1 MAFNL
6 ENMTVDYKSLMGLIP
21 TERLR
26 LAQSGQINDIISALT
41 PGQLVSMFPRY
52 YREQLPD
59 VGQINQY
66 TPSLDVALS
75 GGIKYKQNVPGKD
88 FYSPL
93 YPEISKTET
102 PEDKAVRE
110 LFEKAGLN
118 QVATGAT
125 AAITDRNGRVISTA
139 STNISPQERALLDTI
154 AIGNPNKE
162 GFWESPDYNTIV
174 GQGGKFESFA
184 DHPRVFGTRESTAA
198 GRYQFTKTTWDDVV
212 TRFNKKNPDNPITDF
227 SPVNQ
232 DKAALFLASEDY
244 RRRTGRDL
252 QADLANPPSNMGE
265 LIKYGLG
272 GAGNN
277 TTWQIFQYK
286 KAQEIQ
292 EAFETNYERNV
303 GHIKEIEAAAGQV
316 KDLEQIV
323 TKFDPS
329 MIGQLDQRLQTW
341 YENASEVQKKKFQT
355 AIEKLGV
362 EQFNETMK
370 RQPVTTATLGAVTAV
385 PLDESRVT
393 ESQAGFRKL
402 PIKPEL
408 KNALEYAAEKSGLY
422 VDVFSGGQDEEI
434 RKEMGRR
441 TTRHSVDIPGIPGA
455 ADVILY
461 VKDKN
466 DKMVPLDVT
475 NSEHAPYVSA
485 FTENISR
492 VIPDAGIG
500 VNYMETN
507 GRVDPRKIH
516 VGGSNVPG
524 QPAATWGNMPDYVQ
538 EAHARGVAARAED
551 MKKGVDILKQWEI
564 DKKKQ
569 LEDKIKAETEAR
581 AQGSPVS
588 ATEYQMELSKS
599 EPPALATGGTIPP
612 GENIAGINMNTGKVE
627 FLANDRERIRVDP
640 ATLENVQQPAMITP
654 DDTARFQAPVESQE
668 TRRPQV
674 VPQDMNDPKMFEDMV
689 VGYTAMPP
697 SQVRA
702 TNRAKLY
709 GEDSAGVVNG
719 HFA

>member
-21 TERLR
+21 TERLQ
-26 LAQSGQINDIISALT
+26 LAQSGQINDLISALT
-41 PGQLVSMFPRY
+41 PGQLLNMFPRY

-66 TPSLDVALS
+66 APSLDVALS

-88 FYSPL
+88 FYSPI
-93 YPEISKTET
+93 YPEVTKTQT
-102 PEDKAVRE
+102 PEDKAIRE

-118 QVATGAT
+118 QVASGPT
-125 AAITDRNGRVISTA
+125 AAITDRNGRIISTA
-139 STNISPQERALLDTI
+139 ATGLSPQERALLDTI

-212 TRFNKKNPDNPITDF
+212 TRFNKKNPDSPIADF

-232 DKAALFLASEDY
+232 DRAALFLASEDY

-252 QADLANPPSNMGE
+252 QADLDNPPSNMGE

-303 GHIKEIEAAAGQV
+303 GRVKEIEAAAEQV
-316 KDLEQIV
+316 KDLEQVI

-341 YENASEVQKKKFQT
+341 YENASEIQKKKFQT

-362 EQFNETMK
+362 DQFNETMK
-370 RQPVTTATLGAVTAV
+370 RQPVTTATLQAVSSE
-385 PLDESRVT
+385 DSRVS
-393 ESQAGFRKL
+393 EEQAGFRSSPL
-402 PIKPEL
+402 KPEL
-408 KNALEYAAEKSGLY
+408 RNALEYAAEQSGLY
-422 VDVFSGGQDEEI
+422 VKVFSGGQTEEQQAAL
-434 RKEMGRR
+434 KSSGSDPSN
-441 TTRHSVDIPGIPGA
+441 RHDIQNPDTPGA
-455 ADVILY
+455 ADIRLAYRDSSNREIILDQSNPEHWPMIAEF
-461 VKDKN
+461 VK
-466 DKMVPLDVT
+466 
-475 NSEHAPYVSA
+475 NSSRTIESA
-485 FTENISR
+485 
-492 VIPDAGIG
+492 G
-500 VNYMETN
+500 VGGWSPTDNYMGKT
-507 GRVDPRKIH
+507 GLH
-516 VGGSNVPG
+516 VGGANKKGDAPLAYQG
-524 QPAATWGNMPDYVQ
+524 MEYLKQ
-538 EAHARGVAARAED
+538 AHAEGVALREQD
-551 MKKGVDILKQWEI
+551 KKNNYDPLDEWI
-564 DKKKQ
+564 KKKQ
-569 LEDKIKAETEAR
+569 QELKKEAEAI
-581 AQGSPVS
+581 AQADPVS
-588 ATEYQMELSKS
+588 ATQNQIETANSA
-599 EPPALATGGTIPP
+599 PPALATGGTIPP
-612 GENIAGINMNTGKVE
+612 GENIAGVNMDTGKIE
-627 FLANDRERIRVDP
+627 FMANDRERIRVDP
-640 ATLENVQQPAMITP
+640 ATLENVQQPATVMP
-654 DDTARFQAPVESQE
+654 EDTARLQAPVESQE
-668 TRRPQV
+668 SRRPQV
-674 VPQDMNDPKMFEDMV
+674 VPQDASNPALFENMV